1 MSTAKDLSQA
11 LEGVEQTVDQ
21 TSTNAGRSLGLLKD
35 GTDLTNTG
43 LITCVEAFDEVRK
56 LIDQISGG

>member
-43 LITCVEAFDEVRK
+43 LNNCVEAFDEVKK
-56 LIDQISGG
+56 LFEKIIGG